1 MVDYKALGERIMEI
15 LSDKALEPRSHFR
28 ILPNRYRE
36 EETEKIWEPGI
47 EKNEI
52 GFILE
57 DFNKTNEKY
66 ITEMGFY
73 VRIGA
78 SEFAFITIEIEKSC
92 GDQNKGKIRYN
103 ILYPDTKVFAKEIGF
118 SETSLDLEI
127 PIRLVKDAKDL
138 ENPSISLRVIKNVKE
153 TANGNKILFKLINNT
168 PNQRF
173 KVGRRT
179 FEFGHF
185 LEYKLKESS
194 SNPIITNITKI
205 KGYGL
210 LPQIEATKDNIQ
222 LDCVEFLD
230 YYIGEINVFSMKS
243 SNKKISEFSQELEKK
258 IGDGLQE
265 ELINYFKELFES
277 KGLTLYTFQQKSI
290 EAIIRETNNNRKP
303 VAITARTAAG
313 KTEAFIFPILSYI
326 LKIKKK
332 FGNPR
337 GVKAFL
343 LYPTKALA
351 NDQLQRLLEILYFL
365 NQHSKYK
372 ITVGAYHGDIEE
384 KLALEI
390 PLPLRCIKHEKERKE
405 GKVKLKEIRL
415 KPENGI
421 LICPKCREK
430 YDFLLVDRFKVVT
443 EMPDIIISTPDVLNY
458 ILISER
464 YKHNIF
470 GAKITSK
477 FCPECKKFYSEEYT
491 RCLKC
496 GKDLKEIKFEPEY
509 PPEIIILDELHLFNS
524 LFGGNIS
531 YLLKRIEY
539 AIKFYSNKDVNIQ
552 FIGASATIKNPR
564 EFVSDLF
571 RRNVKDIVIVKADR
585 DDFDISKKTT
595 KVVIFASPTA
605 YRMIDTVGY
614 LTVRAFGIS
623 DFKLLVFTNTLS
635 TCDMLLSNIKHRF
648 STDPDFQEL
657 LNKIDGHNSQYTKQ
671 QRAKIEEKFDE
682 GDIRVLISTS
692 TLEVGVDFRDID
704 CLILYSAP
712 YSFNSYLQRIG
723 RAGRK
728 KDAMIIN
735 ILNPS
740 DPIDIFYYRKALEII
755 NDPSKFIEYPP
766 FPKSNKRILH
776 KQIISSIFDICNLK
790 KINVESIFSNFHDML
805 KLLPELLELWN
816 KDSIEEC
823 IKNIEEKYSYL
834 DKKELIE
841 KIKNDFKIFDLRKAE
856 EKIEVEFESFNP
868 SNLRKNWKKKE
879 YRRYEM
885 AGLDRRDINIIRK
898 IKPKRWKND
907 ILYY

>member
-1 MVDYKALGERIMEI
+1 MVDYKVLGERIMGI
-15 LSDKALEPRSHFR
+15 LSDKTLEPRSHFR

-36 EETEKIWEPGI
+36 EEIEKIWEPGI

-66 ITEMGFY
+66 ITEIEFY

-92 GDQNKGKIRYN
+92 KDKSRGRIRYN
-103 ILYPDTKVFAKEIGF
+103 LSYPDTKVFMEEVEFPEI
-118 SETSLDLEI
+118 SLDLEI
-127 PIRLVKDAKDL
+127 PIRLVKGAKDL
-138 ENPSISLRVIKNVKE
+138 ENPHISLRVIKNIKE
-153 TANGNKILFKLINNT
+153 TENGNKILFKLINNT

-173 KVGRRT
+173 KVGRKT

-222 LDCVEFLD
+222 LDSVEFLD

-243 SNKKISEFSQELEKK
+243 SNKKISEFSKELEKK
-258 IGDGLQE
+258 IGDSLQE

-277 KGLTLYTFQQKSI
+277 KGYTLYSFQQKSI
-290 EAIIRETNNNRKP
+290 EAIIREINNNRKP
-303 VAITARTAAG
+303 VVITARTAAG
-313 KTEAFIFPILSYI
+313 KTEAFIFPILSHI

-332 FGNPR
+332 FGNPK

-351 NDQLQRLLEILYFL
+351 NDQFQRLLEILYFL

-372 ITVGAYHGDIEE
+372 ITVGVYHGDIEE
-384 KLALEI
+384 KLAFKI
-390 PLPLRCIKHEKERKE
+390 PLPLRCIKHEKERNE
-405 GKVKLKEIRL
+405 RKVKLKEIRL
-415 KPENGI
+415 KPENGF
-421 LICPKCREK
+421 LVCPKCKEK

-443 EMPDIIISTPDVLNY
+443 EMPDIIISTPDMLNR
-458 ILISER
+458 ILIER
-464 YKHNIF
+464 PYNHNIF

-477 FCPECKKFYSEEYT
+477 FCPECKKFYSKEYT

-496 GKDLKEIKFEPEY
+496 EKDLKEIKLEPEY
-509 PPEIIILDELHLFNS
+509 FPEIIILDELHLFNS

-552 FIGASATIKNPR
+552 FIGASATIKNPK
-564 EFVSDLF
+564 EFASDLF
-571 RRNVKDIVIVKADR
+571 RRSAEDIVIVKADR
-585 DDFDISKKTT
+585 NDFDISKKTT

-623 DFKLLVFTNTLS
+623 NFKLLVFTNTLS

-671 QRAKIEEKFDE
+671 KRAEIEERFDE

-728 KDAMIIN
+728 EDAIIIN

-755 NDPSKFIEYPP
+755 NDPSEFIEYPP
-766 FPKSNKRILH
+766 FPESNRRILH
-776 KQIISSIFDICNLK
+776 KQIISSIFDVCNFK
-790 KINVESIFSNFHDML
+790 GINVEYAFSNLHEII
-805 KLLPELLELWN
+805 KLLPELLDLWN
-816 KDSIEEC
+816 KGDIEEC
-823 IKNIEEKYSYL
+823 VENIEEKYSYL
-834 DKKELIE
+834 EEQELIE
-841 KIKNDFKIFDLRKAE
+841 KVKKDFKIFDLRKAE
-856 EKIEVEFESFNP
+856 ENIEVEFESFSP
-868 SNLRKNWKKKE
+868 LNLKKNWKRKE
-879 YRRYEM
+879 YRKYKLS
-885 AGLDRRDINIIRK
+885 GLDRKDINIIRK
-898 IKPKRWKND
+898 IKSKRWKK
-907 ILYY
+907 

>member
-1 MVDYKALGERIMEI
+1 MVDYKVLGEKIMGI
-15 LSDKALEPRSHFR
+15 LSEKTLEPRSHFR

-36 EETEKIWEPGI
+36 EEIEKIWEPGI

-66 ITEMGFY
+66 LTEIEFY
-73 VRIGA
+73 IRIGA
-78 SEFAFITIEIEKSC
+78 SEFAFIRIEVEKSC
-92 GDQNKGKIRYN
+92 RDKSGGKIRYN
-103 ILYPDTKVFAKEIGF
+103 LLYPDAKVFMKEIEF

-127 PIRLVKDAKDL
+127 PIRLVKDAKGL
-138 ENPSISLRVIKNVKE
+138 ETPFISLRIIKNAKE
-153 TANGNKILFKLINNT
+153 TKSGNKILFKLINNT
-168 PNQRF
+168 LNQRF
-173 KVGRRT
+173 KVERKT

-185 LEYKLKESS
+185 LEYKIKESS

-210 LPQIEATKDNIQ
+210 LPQIKATKDNIQ
-222 LDCVEFLD
+222 LDNIEFLD
-230 YYIGEINVFSMKS
+230 YYIGEINIFSMKS
-243 SNKKISEFSQELEKK
+243 SDKKISEFSRELEKR

-265 ELINYFKELFES
+265 ELINYFRELFES
-277 KGLTLYTFQQKSI
+277 KGYTLYTFQQKSI
-290 EAIIRETNNNRKP
+290 EAIIREINNNRKP
-303 VAITARTAAG
+303 VVITARTAAG
-313 KTEAFIFPILSYI
+313 KTEAFIFPVLSHI

-332 FGNPR
+332 FGDPR
-337 GVKAFL
+337 GVKVFL

-372 ITVGAYHGDIEE
+372 ITVGVYHGDIEE

-390 PLPLRCIKHEKERKE
+390 PLPLRCIKHEKERRE

-415 KPENGI
+415 KPKNGV
-421 LICPKCREK
+421 LVCPKCGER

-458 ILISER
+458 ILINER

-470 GAKITSK
+470 GAKITAK
-477 FCPECKKFYSEEYT
+477 FCPECKKFYSKEYT
-491 RCLKC
+491 KCLKC
-496 GKDLKEIKFEPEY
+496 EKDLKEIKFDPEY
-509 PPEIIILDELHLFNS
+509 SPEIIILDELHLFNS

-539 AIKFYSNKDVNIQ
+539 AIKFYSKKDVSIQ
-552 FIGASATIKNPR
+552 FIGASATIKNPK

-571 RRNVKDIVIVKADR
+571 RRNVEDTVIVKADKN
-585 DDFDISKKTT
+585 DFDISKKTK
-595 KVVIFASPTA
+595 KVVIFTSPTA

-623 DFKLLVFTNTLS
+623 EFKLLVFTNTLS
-635 TCDMLLSNIKHRF
+635 ACDMLLSNIKHRF
-648 STDPDFQEL
+648 STGSDFQEL

-671 QRAKIEEKFDE
+671 QRAKIEERFDE

-728 KDAMIIN
+728 KDAIIIN

-755 NDPSKFIEYPP
+755 NDPSEFIEYPP

-790 KINVESIFSNFHDML
+790 EIDAKYVFSNFHEIL
-805 KLLPELLELWN
+805 KLPELLDLWD
-816 KDSIEEC
+816 KDDIEEC
-823 IKNIEEKYSYL
+823 VKNIEEKYSYL
-834 DKKELIE
+834 DEKELVE
-841 KIKNDFKIFDLRKAE
+841 KIKDDFKIFDLRKAE
-856 EKIEVEFESFNP
+856 ENIEVEFESFNP

-879 YRRYEM
+879 YRRYKM
-885 AGLDRRDINIIRK
+885 AGLNRRDINTIRK
-898 IKPKRWKND
+898 IKSKRWKK
-907 ILYY
+907 